1 MKTTCASCGK
11 IIPYRS
17 ICPCRVE
24 AKKEHDK
31 RYDRCGRNK
40 EDAVIYKNRQ
50 WQVVREIAMA
60 RDNGLCLVCLSEK
73 RIHPADMV
81 HHIVEVSEDKRTAYD
96 VDNLISLCNAC
107 HANVHAAYREDS
119 GRERVRLRSLL
130 PER

>member
-17 ICPCRVE
+17 ICPCRAE

-31 RYDRCGRNK
+31 RYDRYVRNK
-40 EDAVIYKNRQ
+40 EDAIIYKNRQ
-50 WQVVREIAMA
+50 WQVVRAIAMA
-60 RDNGLCLVCLSEK
+60 RDNGLCLVCLSDK
-73 RIHPADMV
+73 RIRPADMV
-81 HHIVEVSEDKRTAYD
+81 HHIVEVAEDKRTAYD

-107 HANVHAAYREDS
+107 HANVHAAYTDSRES
-119 GRERVRLRSLL
+119 ERRRLRSLL